1 MLIFLKSFFLLSAL
15 FGGLFFLCLSCFGP
29 NLKRAQ
35 QKMYEYLPEIL
46 FVFLQRNFAAASTA
60 DDAKYQVRVYVFRFV
75 VLWSRRVIERWFP
88 LLAFLFLLALPLS
101 LSFW

>member
-15 FGGLFFLCLSCFGP
+15 LAVSFFTSLMFWAEFETRATKNVRILTGDTLC
-29 NLKRAQ
+29 
-35 QKMYEYLPEIL
+35 
-46 FVFLQRNFAAASTA
+46 FLQRNFAAASTA

-101 LSFW
+101 LSF

>member
-1 MLIFLKSFFLLSAL
+1 MSLMFWAEFETRATKNVRILT
-15 FGGLFFLCLSCFGP
+15 GDTLC
-29 NLKRAQ
+29 
-35 QKMYEYLPEIL
+35 
-46 FVFLQRNFAAASTA
+46 FLQRNFAAASTA

-101 LSFW
+101 SLSFW